1 MIEQVSLKLS
11 LTTTNRETLKNP
23 LEQLARILQR
33 ELVDRLKL
41 GADYGNVQ
49 DDSGNVIGAW
59 NIILD

>member
-11 LTTTNRETLKNP
+11 LTTRNKETIKNP
-23 LEQLARILQR
+23 LEQLAHILQR

>member
-1 MIEQVSLKLS
+1 MIEQVYLKLS
-11 LTTTNRETLKNP
+11 LTTKNKETLKNP
-23 LEQLARILQR
+23 LEQLAHILQR

-59 NIILD
+59 GIILD

>member
-11 LTTTNRETLKNP
+11 LTTRNKETLKNP
-23 LEQLARILQR
+23 LEQLAHILQR

>member
-1 MIEQVSLKLS
+1 MIEQVYLKLY
-11 LTTTNRETLKNP
+11 LTTKNKETLKNP
-23 LEQLARILQR
+23 LEQLAHILQR

>member
-1 MIEQVSLKLS
+1 MIEQVYLKLS
-11 LTTTNRETLKNP
+11 LTTKNKETLKNP
-23 LEQLARILQR
+23 LEQLAHILQR

-59 NIILD
+59 NNILD

>member
-23 LEQLARILQR
+23 LEQLAHILQR
-33 ELVDRLKL
+33 ELVDRLNL
-41 GADYGNVQ
+41 GADYGNIQ
-49 DDSGNVIGAW
+49 DDSGNAIGAW

>member
-11 LTTTNRETLKNP
+11 LTTRNKETLKNP
-23 LEQLARILQR
+23 LEQLAHILQL

>member
-1 MIEQVSLKLS
+1 MINQVSLKLS
-11 LTTTNRETLKNP
+11 LSTDSGDVLKNP
-23 LEQLARILQR
+23 LDQLAHILQR
-33 ELVDRLKL
+33 ELIDRLRL

>member
-1 MIEQVSLKLS
+1 MIEQVYLKLS
-11 LTTTNRETLKNP
+11 LTTKNKETLKNP
-23 LEQLARILQR
+23 LEQLAHILQR

>member
-23 LEQLARILQR
+23 LERLAHILQR
-33 ELVDRLKL
+33 ELVDRLNL
-41 GADYGNVQ
+41 GADYGNIQ